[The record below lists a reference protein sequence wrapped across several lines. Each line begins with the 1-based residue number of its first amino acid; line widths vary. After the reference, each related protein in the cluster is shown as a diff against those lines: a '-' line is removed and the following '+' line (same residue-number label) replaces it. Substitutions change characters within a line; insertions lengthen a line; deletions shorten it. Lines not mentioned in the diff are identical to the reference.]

1 MKKVELTHAEVIKQ
15 YESEEVIKEFKSEKG
30 TIVNFSVK
38 VKINDRVEKSPCI
51 YEKCVYFADTEDK
64 LTQIR
69 KIIRAGNIVDIKGSQ
84 DRSSYDDKKTG
95 KKVYSDSVRIREITP
110 VTVAASAPATDDDLP
125 F

>member
-1 MKKVELTHAEVIKQ
+1 MKKVEITHAEVITQ
-15 YESEEVIKEFKSEKG
+15 YGSEEVIKEFKTEKG

-38 VKINDRVEKSPCI
+38 TRINDRVENSPFI
-51 YEKCVYFADTEDK
+51 FEKCVYFADTEDK

-69 KIIRAGNIVDIKGSQ
+69 KVIKAGNIVDIKGSQ

-95 KKVYSDSVRIREITP
+95 KKAYSDSVKIREITP
-110 VTVAASAPATDDDLP
+110 VTIAAPATDDDLP